1 MDEIITGIVLG
12 LLISGIV
19 YLFTLKIPLIFSKIV
34 KIGLIVVGIVIV
46 FLNTFHL
53 YLSDS
58 FQSVFLK
65 SYYDQAPIGRYML
78 NINNIYE
85 YGNNFH
91 VVTQTGSDS
100 ILFLHIENHKVIE
113 DLKQKKI
120 EAIPV
125 EIIPKY
131 IYGKHQV
138 QKRFNIAFANVS
150 RIASYDL
157 YKEFH
162 SSHLQNTVMGL
173 ILAGGEIILS
183 IVIKKRNKNDSI

>member
-12 LLISGIV
+12 LLINGVV
-19 YLFTLKIPLIFSKIV
+19 YLSILKIPLIFSKIV

-91 VVTQTGSDS
+91 VVTQIGSDS
-100 ILFLHIENHKVIE
+100 ILFLYIENHKVIE
-113 DLKQKKI
+113 DLKHKKI
-120 EAIPV
+120 KAIPV

-131 IYGKHQV
+131 IYMG
-138 QKRFNIAFANVS
+138 NIKFKK
-150 RIASYDL
+150 DL
-157 YKEFH
+157 IL
-162 SSHLQNTVMGL
+162 HLQMYQELHRMISIRNFILL
-173 ILAGGEIILS
+173 IYKIQLW
-183 IVIKKRNKNDSI
+183 D

>member
-12 LLISGIV
+12 LLINGVV
-19 YLFTLKIPLIFSKIV
+19 YLFILKIPLIFSKIV

-100 ILFLHIENHKVIE
+100 ILFLYIENHKVIE
-113 DLKQKKI
+113 YLKQKKI
-120 EAIPV
+120 KAIPV

-162 SSHLQNTVMGL
+162 SSHLQNTAMGL